1 MTSKKNLTRFFII
14 IVSSVLLGSC
24 ANMKAML
31 DERIAKSNQ
40 KEITVEQKLQ
50 ISIPLPEDSK
60 YLVDKTVIFGEGAK
74 FSGILYLQHNQ
85 NADNIITFYRKN
97 MIADGWSEIGIV
109 RSKFILV
116 NYEKENRF
124 ATIKVIRTLFEKSD
138 SEITIGPKSSTQ
150 LERSL
155 DTKPDSSITN
165 EPFIVE

>member
-1 MTSKKNLTRFFII
+1 
-14 IVSSVLLGSC
+14 
-24 ANMKAML
+24 MKAML
-31 DERIAKSNQ
+31 DEQMSSGEQ

-50 ISIPLPEDSK
+50 VSIPIPENSK

-74 FSGILYLQHNQ
+74 FSGILYLQHEE
-85 NADNIITFYRKN
+85 NADDIITFYRKN
-97 MIADGWSEIGIV
+97 MISDGWSEIGIV

-150 LERSL
+150 LEKSL
-155 DTKPDSSITN
+155 DGNSNSSIGD

>member
-1 MTSKKNLTRFFII
+1 MTSKKNFTRFFII
-14 IVSSVLLGSC
+14 TVSSVLLGSC

-31 DERIAKSNQ
+31 DESIAKSNQ

-50 ISIPLPEDSK
+50 VSIPLPEDSK

-74 FSGILYLQHNQ
+74 FSGILYLQHDQ

-155 DTKPDSSITN
+155 DTNPDSSISN